1 MPEKVKCKVEDI
13 KWENKSV
20 FTLKLKPEK
29 RIVFKAGQFCLIYM
43 KLNGDYEKRPF
54 TISSSPYDETLDFTI
69 KLYGEFT
76 NALARLKKDE
86 EVIVEGPFGNFIIED
101 DEKNL
106 VFIAGGIGITP
117 FISMIRE
124 RIHSRKRQKI
134 TLIYAAKTK
143 EDILFKE
150 ELDNIKEEWF
160 KKVYVLSQEKIEE
173 EGYLH
178 GRINREIIERF
189 VDTNEIKNTIFY
201 LCGPLQMV
209 KDMKEILINI
219 GVYKN
224 NIKFEIF

>member
-1 MPEKVKCKVEDI
+1 M
-13 KWENKSV
+13 
-20 FTLKLKPEK
+20 KLKEH
-29 RIVFKAGQFCLIYM
+29 
-43 KLNGDYEKRPF
+43 YEKRPF

-76 NALARLKKDE
+76 NALSKLKKDE
-86 EVIVEGPFGNFIIED
+86 EVIVEGPFGNFTIED

-106 VFIAGGIGITP
+106 VFIAGGVGVTP

-143 EDILFKE
+143 EDIVFKE

-173 EGYLH
+173 EGYLD

-201 LCGPLQMV
+201 LCGPPQMV

-219 GVYKN
+219 GIDKD

>member
-1 MPEKVKCKVEDI
+1 MQEKVKCKVEDI

-20 FTLKLKPEK
+20 FTLKLRPEK

-43 KLNGDYEKRPF
+43 KLNGNYEKRPF
-54 TISSSPYDETLDFTI
+54 TISSSPYYETLDFTI

-106 VFIAGGIGITP
+106 VFIAGGVGITP

-143 EDILFKE
+143 EDIVFKE

-178 GRINREIIERF
+178 GRINREIIEKF
-189 VDTNEIKNTIFY
+189 VDINEIKNTVFY
-201 LCGPLQMV
+201 LCGPAQMV
-209 KDMKEILINI
+209 KDMKDILISI
-219 GVYKN
+219 GIDKD

>member
-1 MPEKVKCKVEDI
+1 MPEKIKCRVEDI
-13 KWENKSV
+13 KCENKNV

-43 KLNGDYEKRPF
+43 KVNGNYEKRPF

-69 KLYGEFT
+69 KLHGEFT
-76 NALARLKKDE
+76 NTLTKLKKND
-86 EVIVEGPFGNFIIED
+86 EVIVEGPFGNFTIED

-106 VFIAGGIGITP
+106 FFIAGGIGITP

-143 EDILFKE
+143 EDIVFKE
-150 ELDNIKEEWF
+150 ELENIKEEWF
-160 KKVYVLSQEKIEE
+160 KKLYVLSQEKVEE

-178 GRINREIIERF
+178 GRINREIIEKF
-189 VDTNEIKNTIFY
+189 VNTNEIKNTIFY
-201 LCGPLQMV
+201 LCGPIQMV

-219 GVYKN
+219 GVDKN

>member
-1 MPEKVKCKVEDI
+1 MLEKVKCKVEDI

-20 FTLKLKPEK
+20 FTLKLRPEK
-29 RIVFKAGQFCLIYM
+29 KIVFKAGQFCLIYM
-43 KLNGDYEKRPF
+43 KLKEHYEKRPF

-76 NALARLKKDE
+76 NALSNLKKDE
-86 EVIVEGPFGNFIIED
+86 EVIVEGPFGNFTIED

-106 VFIAGGIGITP
+106 IFIAGGVGVTP

-134 TLIYAAKTK
+134 TLIYAAETK

-178 GRINREIIERF
+178 GRINREIIEKF
-189 VDTNEIKNTIFY
+189 VDTSEIKNTIFY
-201 LCGPLQMV
+201 LCGPMQMV
-209 KDMKEILINI
+209 KDMKEILISI
-219 GVYKN
+219 GIDKE